1 MKSTK
6 ASIVI
11 CSWPVPSLEWVSP
24 AISSWTKKCLTP
36 SFLSHRQVVEPLPD
50 PHRRAGKLI
59 RCNAVVLDPA
69 GSPAV
74 SYINA
79 TLAHA
84 QKQTLGGEEDN
95 AGWWGSLGDSPA
107 SLASLIGRWG
117 VGVGARCLWR
127 GVGLYVRVARSG
139 PRSRLR
145 ERAMTSSISTRTN
158 RSTEY

>member
-69 GSPAV
+69 GSTCCQLYQCDSRPCAKADFRGGRRQRRMV
-74 SYINA
+74 GLPWRLTSF
-79 TLAHA
+79 
-84 QKQTLGGEEDN
+84 LGKLDRQMGSQGRG
-95 AGWWGSLGDSPA
+95 AMFMARGGSLCSRR
-107 SLASLIGRWG
+107 SLWPK
-117 VGVGARCLWR
+117 VETQ
-127 GVGLYVRVARSG
+127 
-139 PRSRLR
+139 R
-145 ERAMTSSISTRTN
+145 EGYDIKHID
-158 RSTEY
+158 